1 MVDFKGAF
9 DKLGDLAEKHDDK
22 IDSAAEKLGDLAD
35 DRTDHKHSEHIDRAV
50 REIQDRT

>member
-22 IDSAAEKLGDLAD
+22 IDNAVDKLGDVID
-35 DRTDHKHSEHIDRAV
+35 DRTDHKHTEHIDRVV
-50 REIQDRT
+50 REVQDRT

>member
-9 DKLGDLAEKHDDK
+9 DKLGDLAEKHDDQ
-22 IDSAAEKLGDLAD
+22 IDAAAEKLGDVVD
-35 DRTDHKHSEHIDRAV
+35 DRTGNKHSEHIDRAV